1 MLHIIIFLISD
12 YSILY
17 FSGLAGLAYFNNKGT
32 LQASTTLALDPEGR
46 LLVSDLYTNIQ
57 ANGYTISNTTI
68 HKANLSS
75 IGYVKTS
82 VLYISDLTSVVGN
95 SGSVLIAS
103 ADGKVGSSG
112 SMNIDNNVVTI
123 TKLHATQLSGN
134 IDANQHTISNVNI
147 QGSSVNVKAI
157 TTDSVTISSIATSGS
172 NTNRLVYA
180 DQKGKISA
188 QDGDSM
194 VHINSLSVNDI
205 VYASNIID
213 FHGRT
218 VKNIVL
224 DTDTFMLG
232 PQKSLYTDE
241 LTIASSANDS
251 VLFANSNG
259 SVVSSGMRYKDN
271 TLYVG
276 DSSSVHTHILHA
288 NGITIGSIKNSV
300 LSTNNNGTVVGTSN
314 LVLNSVTV
322 EKVCTI

>member
-1 MLHIIIFLISD
+1 M
-12 YSILY
+12 
-17 FSGLAGLAYFNNKGT
+17 AYFNNKGT

-57 ANGYTISNTTI
+57 ANGYTITNTTI

-75 IGYVKTS
+75 IGYVKTRE
-82 VLYISDLTSVVGN
+82 LYISDLPSNVGN

-103 ADGKVGSSG
+103 ADGKVGSS
-112 SMNIDNNVVTI
+112 SSINIDNNVVTI
-123 TKLHATQLSGN
+123 AKLHATQLSGS
-134 IDANQHTISNVNI
+134 IDASQHTISNVNI
-147 QGSSVNVKAI
+147 QGSSVNVKTI
-157 TTDSVTISSIATSGS
+157 TTDGLTISSIANAGS
-172 NTNRLVYA
+172 NTNRLLYA

-205 VYASNIID
+205 VYASNVID

-218 VKNIVL
+218 VKNIIL

-241 LTIASSANDS
+241 LTITSSTKDS
-251 VLFANSNG
+251 VLIANSNG

-276 DSSSVHTHILHA
+276 DSSSVHTHSLHT
-288 NGITIGSIKNSV
+288 NGITIDSIQNSV
-300 LSTNNNGTVVGTSN
+300 LSTNNDGTVMGTSN
-314 LVLNSVTV
+314 LVLDSVTTD
-322 EKVCTI
+322 KVCSIFCLYFLYYAFIYTS